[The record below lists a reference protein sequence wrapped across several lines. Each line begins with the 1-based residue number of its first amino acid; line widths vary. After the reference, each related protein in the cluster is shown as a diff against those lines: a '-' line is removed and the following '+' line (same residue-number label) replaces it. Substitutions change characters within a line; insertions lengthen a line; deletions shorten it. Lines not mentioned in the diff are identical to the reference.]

1 MGKQRI
7 ALVEDDEVLS
17 KVISEELNDAGFD
30 VEQAFDGQAGLELVQ
45 SKKPDLVLL
54 DLLMPKMHGFE
65 VLDQIKKKPETKT
78 IPVIIMTMLGQDEDI
93 KKGLKLGASDYI
105 VKSQHAVGEIIEK
118 VKDFFGLEQHPGGE
132 EKSEQ

>member
-105 VKSQHAVGEIIEK
+105 VKSQHAVGEIIDK